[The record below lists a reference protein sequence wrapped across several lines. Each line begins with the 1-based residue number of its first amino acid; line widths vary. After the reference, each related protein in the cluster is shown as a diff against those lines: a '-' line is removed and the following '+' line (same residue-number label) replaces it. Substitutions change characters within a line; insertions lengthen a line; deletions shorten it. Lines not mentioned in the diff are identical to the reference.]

1 MRKENHLN
9 TQFNIRKNKLKE
21 ITKENKSIHKK
32 INSQKSLYSSID
44 LRKSFDETKEIKKRL
59 SQSKLSQRLGSSRSS
74 SRSNTSEN
82 QKHRLG
88 NKKSVRIEIKASDIN
103 KAERMDL
110 KSFEGLFTSNI
121 RTAKNNNSYKDDKE
135 SIITNSFRKN
145 EIYVRPPKISIN
157 KKEPI
162 SEI

>member
-1 MRKENHLN
+1 
-9 TQFNIRKNKLKE
+9 
-21 ITKENKSIHKK
+21 
-32 INSQKSLYSSID
+32 
-44 LRKSFDETKEIKKRL
+44 
-59 SQSKLSQRLGSSRSS
+59 
-74 SRSNTSEN
+74 
-82 QKHRLG
+82 
-88 NKKSVRIEIKASDIN
+88 
-103 KAERMDL
+103 MDL